1 MVFEKIFHLIDEDN
15 SGEISIDELKKIIS
29 EFLSIDLPD
38 TKIAEIFNNL
48 DVDGSGEIDIYE
60 FETTMNQLVENQFK
74 AIDVD
79 NSGNISPEELK
90 NYEKSS
96 RLDQLGQEKDIVENC
111 QNRVSYFLDEFL
123 KVADKD
129 GDGEISLDEFVDVIV
144 DSPKIGLR
152 LLFCLA

>member
-48 DVDGSGEIDIYE
+48 DIDGSGEVDIEE

-96 RLDQLGQEKDIVENC
+96 RLDQDIVENC

>member
-48 DVDGSGEIDIYE
+48 DIDGSGEVDIEE

-96 RLDQLGQEKDIVENC
+96 RLDQDIVENC
-111 QNRVSYFLDEFL
+111 QNRVSYR
-123 KVADKD
+123 V
-129 GDGEISLDEFVDVIV
+129 SLYVC
-144 DSPKIGLR
+144 DSSN
-152 LLFCLA
+152 F

>member
-38 TKIAEIFNNL
+38 AKIAEIFNNL

-96 RLDQLGQEKDIVENC
+96 RLALGQEKDIVENC